1 MVSRMVTGDG
11 PGGVG
16 IDPRRTWKVLALR
29 GVVSILFGILALA
42 RPGITVLALA
52 LLAGGWAVMSGVAEV
67 AAAIRLRKQIR
78 GEALLAIAGIVSIIA
93 GLVVIARPATGV
105 LALAVVLGVYALIVG
120 GVLLALAARLRRLG

>member
-29 GVVSILFGILALA
+29 VVSILFGILALA
-42 RPGITVLALA
+42 WPGITVLALA